1 MAPASSV
8 VETPEQAQERLK
20 AGRWVTFAGSVEP
33 HRLPHIR
40 EHLIRGSD
48 APSIT
53 CCGMSL
59 RKGGVE
65 DADGSRLPCGA
76 CLRVWLN
83 RQQRVEPAWAAGER
97 EVEARLRRA
106 LEEREEL
113 VTKALELADQLQAT
127 ERARESWED
136 WGKGWKAQAE
146 ANQVERDKAWAELDA
161 ERAKVRAVLE
171 WADALEVAAPTG
183 WTSRLMAK
191 QVRERIIPAG
201 VPADPHLPVLIEGRY
216 VLGQQLGGEDATG

>member
-1 MAPASSV
+1 MAPASAV

-40 EHLIRGSD
+40 EHLIRGSA
-48 APSIT
+48 APTIT

-59 RKGGVE
+59 RKQGVQ
-65 DADGSRLPCGA
+65 DADGTRLPCGA
-76 CLRVWLN
+76 CLRAWEA
-83 RQQRVEPAWAAGER
+83 RTAQAEPTWAVGER
-97 EVEARLRRA
+97 EVETRLRRA

-113 VTKALELADQLQAT
+113 VTKALGQASQLQAA

-161 ERAKVRAVLE
+161 ERAKVHAVLA
-171 WADALEVAAPTG
+171 WADQMEAEAPKPYPGGFMAEEV
-183 WTSRLMAK
+183 R
-191 QVRERIIPAG
+191 RRIGEGLVTPAG
-201 VPADPHLPVLIEGRY
+201 ASVPAEELYEIGR
-216 VLGQQLGGEDATG
+216 QLGGEDAEG